1 LLAGFFV
8 CLNMRVIL
16 FPLPISNPSTI
27 AYSSYELDFL
37 KTTKLY
43 FVEKTKTARQFI
55 ASRKLNI
62 DLNELEFVEI
72 DQKNGSE
79 FQKEVATL
87 VEKYKQAIV
96 MSESG
101 CPGVADP
108 GSQVV
113 AVAHRIGADVIPLV
127 GPSSIILALMGSGL
141 NGQHFQFHGYLPI
154 DKQLRNATLQKLES
168 ESWKINCAQLFIEA
182 PHRNQAL
189 FEAMLERLKP
199 ETRLCVALD
208 LTGEKE
214 WLKTKT
220 IAQWR
225 KNTTVLD
232 KLPTMFIIGK

>member
-1 LLAGFFV
+1 MAGFFV
-8 CLNMRVIL
+8 SSNMKVIL
-16 FPLPISNPSTI
+16 FPLPISDSSTTS
-27 AYSSYELDFL
+27 YSSYELDFL

-43 FVEKTKTARQFI
+43 FVERTKTARQFI

-62 DLNELEFVEI
+62 DFNELEFVEI
-72 DQKNGSE
+72 DQKNSPD
-79 FQKEVATL
+79 FQHEVATQL
-87 VEKYKQAIV
+87 EKHKQCIV

-113 AVAHRIGADVIPLV
+113 AIAHRLGAGVVPLV

-141 NGQHFQFHGYLPI
+141 NGQRFHFHGYLPI
-154 DKQLRNATLQKLES
+154 DKQLRNAALQKLES
-168 ESWKINCAQLFIEA
+168 ESWKLNCTQLFIEA

-189 FEAMLERLKP
+189 FDAMLERLKP
-199 ETRLCVALD
+199 ETKLCVALD

-220 IAQWR
+220 VAQWR
-225 KNTTVLD
+225 KKTTVLE
-232 KLPTMFIIGK
+232 KLPTLFLIGK